1 MSMLTSPRTWVDISL
16 TALRENWATIRS
28 AIPSDCGVVAVMKA
42 DAYGHG
48 AEACCAA
55 LRDSGATWFAV
66 SSPAEGK
73 RLRVV
78 FPDGNILVLSYFEE
92 GCQDVLDFRLI
103 PQVWEPW
110 QVDVLEAA
118 WRDRGGRGRIPV
130 HIELDTGMGRH
141 GVRSAGEL
149 VRLLKHCREKPF
161 LSIEGAMTHFSSSE
175 SLQPDNT
182 IRQIEVFGVLLD
194 LIIEQGVEIK
204 YIHAGNSA
212 TAFVPRHIDALRGLG
227 RRCGATLMIR
237 PGTSFF
243 GHAPRF
249 LPSGIIA
256 PPPLKPVL
264 SWKTR
269 VTSLREIEAGS
280 TVGYDMTFKAQRST
294 RLALV
299 PVGYADGLNRLLSNG
314 GGAIVR
320 GRRVPF
326 AGRIMMDLALLDV
339 TEQPTV
345 SIGDEVAL
353 IGEQEGVSVSA
364 YDVADTLGT
373 IPDEVTCAIAAS
385 VPRLIRD

>member
-1 MSMLTSPRTWVDISL
+1 MSMLMSPRTWVEISL
-16 TALRENWATIRS
+16 PRLRENWTTIRS
-28 AIPSDCGVVAVMKA
+28 AIPSDCGVVAVLKA

-48 AEACCAA
+48 AEACCGA

-73 RLRVV
+73 RLRDV
-78 FPDGNILVLSYFEE
+78 FPDGNILILSHFEE

-103 PQVWEPW
+103 PQIWEPW
-110 QVDVLEAA
+110 QADVLEAA
-118 WRDRGGRGRIPV
+118 WRDRGGQGRIPV
-130 HIELDTGMGRH
+130 HIELDTGMARQ
-141 GVRSAGEL
+141 GVRSAIEL
-149 VRLLKHCREKPF
+149 ARLLKHCREKPF

-182 IRQIEVFGVLLD
+182 IRQIEMFGSLLD
-194 LIIEQGVEIK
+194 LMIAQGIETK

-212 TAFVPRHIDALRGLG
+212 TAFVPRHIDALRDLG

-249 LPSGIIA
+249 FPSGMIEL
-256 PPPLKPVL
+256 PPLKPIL

-269 VTSLREIEAGS
+269 VTSLRELEAGA
-280 TVGYDMTFKAQRST
+280 TVGYDMTFRAQRPT

-299 PVGYADGLNRLLSNG
+299 PVGYADGLNRLLSNR

-320 GRRVPF
+320 GRKVPF
-326 AGRIMMDLALLDV
+326 AGRISMDLTLLDV

-353 IGEQEGVSVSA
+353 IGEQDGVSVSA
-364 YDVADTLGT
+364 CDVADTIGT
-373 IPDEVTCAIAAS
+373 IPDEVTCAIAAP
-385 VPRLIRD
+385 VPRLICH